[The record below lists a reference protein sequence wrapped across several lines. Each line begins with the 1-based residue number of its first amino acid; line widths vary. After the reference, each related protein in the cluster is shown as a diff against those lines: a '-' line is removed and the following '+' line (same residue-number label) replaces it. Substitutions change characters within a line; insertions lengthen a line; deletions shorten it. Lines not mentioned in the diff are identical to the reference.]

1 MKIAHSLAKILV
13 KRPKTVFIIYTVIT
27 IIIGIQ
33 IRNVYMQTDLTGF
46 LPPNDPT
53 LQLWNKINQE
63 FQIGSTIV
71 VYIEADDIRDPYVLR
86 EMDRVST
93 KINTYELDKGK
104 TDGIFS
110 VTSIAQLIKEEN
122 AKPEL
127 PEGLGGTGKY
137 EIPEDPELINTYM
150 ARIQSMEGTLFLN
163 TYKDTVMIFQLTNNA
178 NYDQILQNLKEVVK
192 KEARYS
198 EMTITGGLAAQ
209 TAMRNQ
215 TFQSLTIVFPLA
227 ALFVAI
233 DLFFF
238 HRTLKGFII
247 GFLPLSYSLVL
258 TFGVLGIVQ
267 PELTILTIA
276 VAALLLGLGID
287 YSIYYANRFA
297 EEHAVQDKVERV
309 ERTLGLTGK
318 AVFLCAFTTIIGF
331 GSLMTSNM
339 PPMVT
344 FGFACAIGISFAF
357 LSATI
362 LVPCL
367 CLILKFE
374 KDETNHHWKKFAK
387 IVVDN
392 RKRLFAV
399 SCFFAILSLIVLP
412 QVKTDVNYLE
422 MAPGGIPEVEKLLE
436 YSQKFGK
443 GANFNALLV
452 ETVAQGLTNPEVI
465 DAIYNMEEQIR
476 ATGASAYSIADEIKK
491 VNEVIDR
498 DSLLKQIAN
507 YVGVD
512 RIILDKVAKK
522 GLVDEEYSKT
532 IIIVSFSA
540 GTSIETLEKLVNQIN
555 DIASSANIPQ
565 NGVVSQLAG
574 QDVVS
579 VEVNKQLMS
588 SQVSSL
594 IVALLLVLA
603 CLIIG
608 FNSLRIGGLA
618 LLPVLFVLMWEP
630 GSLVMLDIPLSIVNI
645 TVASIMIGT
654 GIDYSIQTTQ
664 RMKEEIAKG
673 VSKIEA
679 MKTTI
684 ETTGWSVVGAA
695 TTTMVALLA
704 TFAVSIPTL
713 HQFSILVL
721 VLILLSFLASLCIL
735 PTIYISKF
743 MKLDQQERM
752 KYK

>member
-1 MKIAHSLAKILV
+1 MKIAHSLAKTLV
-13 KRPKTVFIIYTVIT
+13 KRPKTVLIIYTVIT

-33 IRNVYMQTDLTGF
+33 IRNVYMQSDLAAF
-46 LPPNDPT
+46 LPQNDPT

-71 VYIEADDIRDPYVLR
+71 VYIDADDIRDPYVLR

-93 KINTYELDKGK
+93 KINIYELDKGK

-127 PEGLGGTGKY
+127 PYNLGGTGKY
-137 EIPEDPELINTYM
+137 EIPDDPALINTYM

-163 TYKDTVMIFQLTNNA
+163 TYQDTVIIFQLADNA
-178 NYDQILQNLKEVVK
+178 NYDQILHDLKVAIQK
-192 KEARYS
+192 DAHYS

-209 TAMRNQ
+209 RAMRDQ
-215 TFQSLTIVFPLA
+215 TFQSLMIVFPLA

-297 EEHAVQDKVERV
+297 EECTLNDKIERV
-309 ERTLGLTGK
+309 ECTLGRTGK
-318 AVFLCAFTTIIGF
+318 AVLMCALTTIVGF

-357 LSATI
+357 ISATI

-374 KDETNHHWKKFAK
+374 KHEAHHGWKRFAN

-412 QVKTDVNYLE
+412 QVKTDVNFYE
-422 MAPGGIPEVEKLLE
+422 MAPGGIPEVQKLLE

-452 ETVAQGLTNPEVI
+452 ETDAQGLTDPEVI
-465 DAIYNMEEQIR
+465 KAIYNMEDQIR

-491 VNEVIDR
+491 VNDVFER
-498 DSLLKQIAN
+498 NLLLEQIAQ

-512 RIILDKVAKK
+512 RIILDKIAKK

-532 IIIVSFSA
+532 IIVVSFST
-540 GTSIETLEKLVNQIN
+540 GTSTEELEKLVNQIN
-555 DIASSANIPQ
+555 DIAQSANIPQ
-565 NGVVSQLAG
+565 NGVVSKLAG

-579 VEVNKQLMS
+579 VEVNKQIMG
-588 SQVSSL
+588 SQASAL
-594 IVALLLVLA
+594 IIALLLVLA

-608 FNSLRIGGLA
+608 FNSLLIGGLA

-630 GSLVMLDIPLSIVNI
+630 GSLVMLDIPLSVVNI

-695 TTTMVALLA
+695 TTTMVALIA
-704 TFAVSIPTL
+704 TFAVNIPIL
-713 HQFSILVL
+713 HQFSILVM
-721 VLILLSFLASLCIL
+721 VLILLSFLASITIL
-735 PTIYISKF
+735 PTICTSRFFK
-743 MKLDQQERM
+743 
-752 KYK
+752 

>member
-1 MKIAHSLAKILV
+1 M
-13 KRPKTVFIIYTVIT
+13 YTVIT
-27 IIIGIQ
+27 ILIGIQ
-33 IRNVYMQTDLTGF
+33 IQNVYMQSDLTAF
-46 LPPNDPT
+46 LPQNDPS
-53 LQLWNKINQE
+53 LQLWKKINEE

-71 VYIEADDIRDPYVLR
+71 VYVEADDIRDPYVLQ

-93 KINTYELDKGK
+93 RMNTYELDKGK

-122 AKPEL
+122 AKPVL
-127 PEGLGGTGKY
+127 PYNLGGTSKY
-137 EIPEDPELINTYM
+137 EIPEDPTLINTYM
-150 ARIQSMEGTLFLN
+150 ARIQSLEGTLFLN
-163 TYKDTVMIFQLTNNA
+163 TYQDTVIIFQLADNA
-178 NYDQILQNLKEVVK
+178 NYDQILQDLKEVIQK
-192 KEARYS
+192 DARYS
-198 EMTITGGLAAQ
+198 DMTITGGLAAQ
-209 TAMRNQ
+209 RAMRDQ
-215 TFQSLTIVFPLA
+215 TFRSLTIVFPLA

-297 EEHAVQDKVERV
+297 EEHTVQDKVERV
-309 ERTLGLTGK
+309 ERT
-318 AVFLCAFTTIIGF
+318 
-331 GSLMTSNM
+331 
-339 PPMVT
+339 
-344 FGFACAIGISFAF
+344 
-357 LSATI
+357 SATI

-374 KDETNHHWKKFAK
+374 KHETIHQWKKFATL
-387 IVVDN
+387 VVDN

-412 QVKTDVNYLE
+412 QVKTDVNYFD
-422 MAPGGIPEVEKLLE
+422 MAPGGIPEVEKLLQ

-452 ETVAQGLTNPEVI
+452 ETDAQGLTDPEVI
-465 DAIYNMEEQIR
+465 KAIYNMEEQIR
-476 ATGASAYSIADEIKK
+476 ATGASATSIADEIKK
-491 VNEVIDR
+491 VNDVFER
-498 DSLLKQIAN
+498 NLLLKQLGK

-532 IIIVSFSA
+532 IIVVSFST
-540 GTSIETLEKLVNQIN
+540 GTSTETLEKLVNQV
-555 DIASSANIPQ
+555 DSIAQNACIPQ

-579 VEVNKQLMS
+579 VAVNKQIMG
-588 SQVSSL
+588 SQASSL
-594 IVALLLVLA
+594 IIALLLVLA

-608 FNSLRIGGLA
+608 FNSLSIGMLA

-630 GSLVMLDIPLSIVNI
+630 GSLVMMDIPLSVVNI

-679 MKTTI
+679 MKKTI
-684 ETTGWSVVGAA
+684 ETSGWSVIGAA
-695 TTTMVALLA
+695 TTTMVALLS
-704 TFAVSIPTL
+704 TFAVDIPTL
-713 HQFSILVL
+713 HQFSILVF
-721 VLILLSFLASLCIL
+721 VLILFSFLASITIL
-735 PTIYISKF
+735 PTICTSKY
-743 MKLDQQERM
+743 MK
-752 KYK
+752 

>member
-1 MKIAHSLAKILV
+1 MKIAHSLAKTLV
-13 KRPKTVFIIYTVIT
+13 KRPKTVLIIYTIIT

-33 IRNVYMQTDLTGF
+33 IRNVYMQSDLAAF
-46 LPPNDPT
+46 LPQNDPT

-71 VYIEADDIRDPYVLR
+71 VYIDADDIRDPYVLR

-93 KINTYELDKGK
+93 KINIYELDKGK

-127 PEGLGGTGKY
+127 PYNLGGTGKY
-137 EIPEDPELINTYM
+137 EIPDDPALINTYM

-163 TYKDTVMIFQLTNNA
+163 TYQDTVIIFQLADNA
-178 NYDQILQNLKEVVK
+178 NYDQILHDLKVAIQK
-192 KEARYS
+192 DAHYS

-209 TAMRNQ
+209 RAMRDQ
-215 TFQSLTIVFPLA
+215 TFQSLMIVFPLA

-297 EEHAVQDKVERV
+297 EECTLNDKIERV
-309 ERTLGLTGK
+309 ECTLGRTGK
-318 AVFLCAFTTIIGF
+318 AVLMCALTTIVGF

-344 FGFACAIGISFAF
+344 FGFGCAIGISFAF
-357 LSATI
+357 ISATI

-374 KDETNHHWKKFAK
+374 KHEVHHGWKRFAN

-412 QVKTDVNYLE
+412 QVKTDVNFYE
-422 MAPGGIPEVEKLLE
+422 MAPGGIPEVQKLLE

-452 ETVAQGLTNPEVI
+452 ETDAQGLTDPEVI
-465 DAIYNMEEQIR
+465 KAIYNMEDQIR

-491 VNEVIDR
+491 VNDVFER
-498 DSLLKQIAN
+498 NLLLEQIAQ

-512 RIILDKVAKK
+512 RIILDKIAKK

-532 IIIVSFSA
+532 IIVVSFST
-540 GTSIETLEKLVNQIN
+540 GTSTEELEKLVNQIN
-555 DIASSANIPQ
+555 DIAQSANIPQ
-565 NGVVSQLAG
+565 NGVVSKLAG

-579 VEVNKQLMS
+579 VEVNKQIMG
-588 SQVSSL
+588 SQASAL
-594 IVALLLVLA
+594 IIALLLVLA

-608 FNSLRIGGLA
+608 FNSLLIGGLA

-630 GSLVMLDIPLSIVNI
+630 GSLVMLDIPLSVVNI

-673 VSKIEA
+673 VSKIQA

-704 TFAVSIPTL
+704 TFAVNIPIL
-713 HQFSILVL
+713 HQFSILVM
-721 VLILLSFLASLCIL
+721 VLILLSFLASLTIL
-735 PTIYISKF
+735 PTICTSRFFK
-743 MKLDQQERM
+743 
-752 KYK
+752 

>member
-1 MKIAHSLAKILV
+1 MKIAYSLAKTLV
-13 KRPKTVFIIYTVIT
+13 KRPKTVLIIYTVIT

-33 IRNVYMQTDLTGF
+33 IRNVYMQSDLAAF
-46 LPPNDPT
+46 LPQNDPT

-71 VYIEADDIRDPYVLR
+71 VYIDADDIRDPYVLR

-122 AKPEL
+122 ARPEL
-127 PEGLGGTGKY
+127 PYNLGGTGKY
-137 EIPEDPELINTYM
+137 EIPDDPALINTYM
-150 ARIQSMEGTLFLN
+150 ARIQSLEGTLFLN
-163 TYKDTVMIFQLTNNA
+163 TYQDTVIIFQLADNA
-178 NYDQILQNLKEVVK
+178 NYDQILQDLKEAMQK
-192 KEARYS
+192 DARYS

-209 TAMRNQ
+209 RAMRDQ

-297 EEHAVQDKVERV
+297 EECTLNDKIERV
-309 ERTLGLTGK
+309 ECTLGRTGK
-318 AVFLCAFTTIIGF
+318 AVLMCALTTIVGF

-357 LSATI
+357 ISATI

-374 KDETNHHWKKFAK
+374 KHEAHHGWKRFAN

-392 RKRLFAV
+392 RKRLFVV
-399 SCFFAILSLIVLP
+399 SCFFAILSLLVLP
-412 QVKTDVNYLE
+412 QVKTDVNFYE
-422 MAPGGIPEVEKLLE
+422 MAPGGIPEVQKLLE

-452 ETVAQGLTNPEVI
+452 ETDAQGLTNPEVI
-465 DAIYNMEEQIR
+465 KAIYNMEDQIR

-491 VNEVIDR
+491 VNDIFER
-498 DSLLKQIAN
+498 NLLLEQIAQ
-507 YVGVD
+507 YAGVD

-532 IIIVSFSA
+532 IIVVSFST
-540 GTSIETLEKLVNQIN
+540 GTSTAELEKLVNRIN
-555 DIASSANIPQ
+555 DIAQSTSIPQ

-579 VEVNKQLMS
+579 VEVNKQIMG
-588 SQVSSL
+588 SQASSL
-594 IVALLLVLA
+594 IIALLLVLA

-608 FNSLRIGGLA
+608 FNSILIGGLA

-630 GSLVMLDIPLSIVNI
+630 GSLVTLDIPLSVVNI

-684 ETTGWSVVGAA
+684 ETSGWSVVGAA

-704 TFAVSIPTL
+704 TFAVNIPIL
-713 HQFSILVL
+713 HQFSILVM
-721 VLILLSFLASLCIL
+721 VLILLSFLASITIL
-735 PTIYISKF
+735 PTIYTSRFFK
-743 MKLDQQERM
+743 
-752 KYK
+752 

>member
-1 MKIAHSLAKILV
+1 MKIAHSLAKTLV
-13 KRPKTVFIIYTVIT
+13 KRPKTVLIIYTIIT

-33 IRNVYMQTDLTGF
+33 IRNVYMQSDLAAF
-46 LPPNDPT
+46 LPQNDPT

-71 VYIEADDIRDPYVLR
+71 VYIDADDIRDPYVLR

-93 KINTYELDKGK
+93 KINIYELDKGK

-127 PEGLGGTGKY
+127 PYNLGGTGKY
-137 EIPEDPELINTYM
+137 EIPDDPALINTYM

-163 TYKDTVMIFQLTNNA
+163 TYQDTVIIFQLADNA
-178 NYDQILQNLKEVVK
+178 NYDQILHDLKVAIQK
-192 KEARYS
+192 DAHYS

-209 TAMRNQ
+209 RAMRDQ
-215 TFQSLTIVFPLA
+215 TFQSLMIVFPLA

-297 EEHAVQDKVERV
+297 EECTLNDKIERV
-309 ERTLGLTGK
+309 ECTLGRTGK
-318 AVFLCAFTTIIGF
+318 AVLMCALTTIVGF

-339 PPMVT
+339 PPMVI

-357 LSATI
+357 ISATI

-374 KDETNHHWKKFAK
+374 KHEAHQGWKRFAN

-412 QVKTDVNYLE
+412 QVKTDVNFYE
-422 MAPGGIPEVEKLLE
+422 MAPGGIPEVQKLLE

-452 ETVAQGLTNPEVI
+452 ETDAQGLTDPEVI
-465 DAIYNMEEQIR
+465 KAIYNMEDQIR

-491 VNEVIDR
+491 VNDVFER
-498 DSLLKQIAN
+498 NLLLEQIAQ
-507 YVGVD
+507 YAGVD
-512 RIILDKVAKK
+512 RIILDKIAKK

-532 IIIVSFSA
+532 IIVVSFST
-540 GTSIETLEKLVNQIN
+540 GTSTAELETLVNQIN
-555 DIASSANIPQ
+555 DIALSANIPQ
-565 NGVVSQLAG
+565 NGYVSKLAG

-579 VEVNKQLMS
+579 VEVNKQIMG
-588 SQVSSL
+588 SQASAL
-594 IVALLLVLA
+594 IIALLLVLA

-608 FNSLRIGGLA
+608 FNSLLIGGLA

-630 GSLVMLDIPLSIVNI
+630 GSLVMLDIPLSVVNI

-704 TFAVSIPTL
+704 TFAVNIPIL
-713 HQFSILVL
+713 HQFSILVM
-721 VLILLSFLASLCIL
+721 VLILLSFLASITIL
-735 PTIYISKF
+735 PTICTSRFFK
-743 MKLDQQERM
+743 
-752 KYK
+752 